1 MPSFSAPL
9 STAPDRATP
18 HTAEKPMPLT
28 SITSIIIAGQ
38 RSAPAALES
47 VAQHAAPGLHTP
59 SPVFLINT

>member
-1 MPSFSAPL
+1 L

-38 RSAPAALES
+38 RPRPSSPGAHNPPSSGAPPRPS
-47 VAQHAAPGLHTP
+47 KHRHTP
-59 SPVFLINT
+59 GTPLIY

>member
-47 VAQHAAPGLHTP
+47 VAQHGLHTP